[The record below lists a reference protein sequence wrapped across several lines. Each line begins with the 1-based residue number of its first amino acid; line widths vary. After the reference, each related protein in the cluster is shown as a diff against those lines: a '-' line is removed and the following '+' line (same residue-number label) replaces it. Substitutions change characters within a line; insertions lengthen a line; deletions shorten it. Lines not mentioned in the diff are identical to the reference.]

1 MRILL
6 IKTSSLGDVIHNLP
20 VLSDLARAFPDA
32 VVDWCVEEAFADIP
46 RLHPALHRVVPVAIR
61 RWRKGLT
68 RGAVWREIGGFRQTL
83 AAEDYDYV
91 LDTQGLVKSALVA
104 KAAPGVHLGYSAAAA
119 REPLAA
125 RFYDQT
131 FAIPRNLHA
140 VTRNRWLAAAAFGLP
155 ADFVETTP
163 LDYGIVPPP
172 LELPWLGTAQGA
184 VGAHATGGKLAVAE
198 GDSAP
203 VPPPDKMPRYA
214 VLLSATS
221 RDDKLW
227 DEGHWIALGRALAE
241 RGITPVFPGGSAAER
256 ERAARLAAAIPGA
269 LAVPPLTLT
278 DAAALLGHAALT
290 VGVDTGLVHLSAALA
305 TPTLAIYTA
314 TDPALTGAL
323 APAAHGFVRNLGGKG
338 APPTPEQ
345 VLAIAEMALSSG
357 GPRAGKALGEK
368 PCGTREG
375 AAFTGEPP
383 VAAAPPSTPS
393 AGPAQLADADAVS
406 RD

>member
-32 VVDWCVEEAFADIP
+32 VIDWCVEEAFADIP
-46 RLHPALHRVVPVAIR
+46 RLHPALHRAIPVAVR

-68 RGAVWREIGGFRQTL
+68 RGAVWREIGDFRQTL
-83 AAEDYDYV
+83 GAENYDFV
-91 LDTQGLVKSALVA
+91 LDTQGLVKSALIA
-104 KAAPGVHLGYSAAAA
+104 KAAPGVRLGYNAGAA

-163 LDYGIVPPP
+163 LDYGIVPPS
-172 LELPWLGTAQGA
+172 LELPWLGA
-184 VGAHATGGKLAVAE
+184 
-198 GDSAP
+198 AP
-203 VPPPDKMPRYA
+203 RHA

-227 DEGHWIALGRALAE
+227 DEANWVALGRTLAE
-241 RGITPVFPGGSAAER
+241 RGITPVFPGGSAPER
-256 ERAARLAAAIPGA
+256 ERAARLAAAVPGA
-269 LAVPPLTLT
+269 LAAPPLTLT
-278 DAAALLGHAALT
+278 DAAALLGHAALS
-290 VGVDTGLVHLSAALA
+290 VGVDTGLVHLSAALG
-305 TPTLAIYTA
+305 TPTLAVYTA

-323 APAAHGFVRNLGGKG
+323 APAARGFVRNLGGKG
-338 APPTPEQ
+338 AAPTAEQ
-345 VLAIAEMALSSG
+345 VLAIAEMALRS
-357 GPRAGKALGEK
+357 
-368 PCGTREG
+368 
-375 AAFTGEPP
+375 
-383 VAAAPPSTPS
+383 AAPPSKQKPREAPRDASLRAVGDERAALLADTVPS
-393 AGPAQLADADAVS
+393 ADVDATSAN
-406 RD
+406 